1 MSDPFNFGAPAGQGP
16 GSQNPLDPA
25 RQNQSTQHQQPGQQT
40 GAGNPLAGPDQTAP
54 RSSNSFGSS
63 ASDPFAPTQPH
74 AATGQN
80 SGDPFARE
88 AGVSTAMPSAGGG
101 AISVARPPAFL
112 LLIAIGLAVAAAVL
126 AGVLALPGVAIG
138 AWVVAGPIAIGLIA
152 LFVIRDT
159 WARSSGVYAAPGW
172 VKPLHWAAIVVCL
185 LCILVPAIRIALWV
199 GRW

>member
-16 GSQNPLDPA
+16 GNQNPLGQGGQPA
-25 RQNQSTQHQQPGQQT
+25 PQQSGGRRPAQSS
-40 GAGNPLAGPDQTAP
+40 GP
-54 RSSNSFGSS
+54 FGSGG
-63 ASDPFAPTQPH
+63 SDPFAPAPAQ
-74 AATGQN
+74 Q

-88 AGVSTAMPSAGGG
+88 QGTGTASPTPGSGTIA
-101 AISVARPPAFL
+101 VARPPAFL
-112 LLIAIGLAVAAAVL
+112 LLIAIGLAVVAAVL

-138 AWVVAGPIAIGLIA
+138 AWVAAGPIAIGLIA

-159 WARSSGVYAAPGW
+159 WARSGGVYAAPGW
-172 VKPLHWAAIVVCL
+172 VKPLYWVAIVVCL